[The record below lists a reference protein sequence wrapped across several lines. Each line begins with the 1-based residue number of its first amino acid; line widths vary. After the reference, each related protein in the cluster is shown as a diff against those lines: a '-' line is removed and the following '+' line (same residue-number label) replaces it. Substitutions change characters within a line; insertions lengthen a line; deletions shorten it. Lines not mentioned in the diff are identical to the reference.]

1 VSTPEPPRPGRVVAA
16 AAILVTAPRLALAFL
31 AADGIAV
38 PPGVRVALL
47 AVTSVATAIA
57 LTGGAAYLSLVI
69 GREVRGR
76 SALVAFW
83 AASILCSSALIAPG
97 IVAGLPAS
105 ALAGVLSGRAQQWVW
120 SICAVAAVD
129 LIAAGAMR
137 ADARQTAARAEAQA
151 ALDAAA
157 RELEQ
162 QRDAARA
169 DLRAARREIERLR
182 AAAPI
187 APAAAGPA
195 APASALVPAA
205 AAASAAGALT
215 CSRCGATGFPSQTA
229 FAGHRRW
236 CRQGD
241 AAPARE
247 ALPATPSREAH
258 AAREASAPGPAA
270 E

>member
-1 VSTPEPPRPGRVVAA
+1 VSTTESARPGRVVAA

-38 PPGVRVALL
+38 PAGARVALL
-47 AVTSVATAIA
+47 AVTSIATAIA

-76 SALVAFW
+76 AALVGFW

-97 IVAGLPAS
+97 IVASLPTS
-105 ALAGVLSGRAQQWVW
+105 ALAGVLSGRAQQWAW

-137 ADARQTAARAEAQA
+137 ADARQTAARTEARA
-151 ALDAAA
+151 ALDAVS
-157 RELEQ
+157 RELEE

-169 DLRAARREIERLR
+169 DLRAARQEIARLH
-182 AAAPI
+182 AAE
-187 APAAAGPA
+187 APAAP
-195 APASALVPAA
+195 PAA
-205 AAASAAGALT
+205 AAAASALT
-215 CSRCGATGFPSQTA
+215 CSRCGATGFPTQTA

-236 CRQGD
+236 CRRGD
-241 AAPARE
+241 GEAGPQ
-247 ALPATPSREAH
+247 ALPSTPSSEPGT
-258 AAREASAPGPAA
+258 AREASAPRPADS
-270 E
+270 